1 MRSFNKLS
9 HGSTK
14 NISGI
19 FCLYTITPN
28 SNDIFLNCMKC
39 NTTDR
44 MTLKAHLLK
53 RKWPNLE
60 SNPRPLET
68 TSKSQQKLNL
78 LLTEVNFLE
87 F

>member
-68 TSKSQQKLNL
+68 TSKS
-78 LLTEVNFLE
+78 
-87 F
+87 